1 MLSVLNRE
9 MESRYI
15 HLGVPHCW
23 YRWGDEVVRILMPK
37 AISWVH
43 EDPSKTTVTWE
54 ADPPDVPEGST
65 THEVLAQ
72 RIAELVH
79 TFAAPGAIEE
89 LVNIVYSYA
98 PFPFQDAYRQVR
110 NAFIDI
116 RGAEVLLTGL
126 TEAVV
131 GPVFKRAM
139 DVFPV
144 QDFPDLKGRSEP
156 FRAVMSAWS
165 ERMSK
170 A

>member
-1 MLSVLNRE
+1 
-9 MESRYI
+9 
-15 HLGVPHCW
+15 
-23 YRWGDEVVRILMPK
+23 MPK

-89 LVNIVYSYA
+89 LVKLERPGTIAAGILLNIVYSYA